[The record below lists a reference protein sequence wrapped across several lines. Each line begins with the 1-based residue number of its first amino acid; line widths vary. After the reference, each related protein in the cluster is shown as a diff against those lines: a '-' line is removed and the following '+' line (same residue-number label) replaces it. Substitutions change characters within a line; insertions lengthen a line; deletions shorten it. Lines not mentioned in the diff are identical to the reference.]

1 MFDMYDEKGLLKPEY
16 SWTETQKKS
25 MIMNNDIQEIDKLI
39 YPEQEI
45 DPRTDFVKGITFK
58 SVDGKDWATY
68 EDAMT
73 YNEMYY
79 ERMIKLEE
87 NKGIRR

>member
-1 MFDMYDEKGLLKPEY
+1 
-16 SWTETQKKS
+16 

-45 DPRTDFVKGITFK
+45 DSRTDFGKGITFK